1 MRIDAY
7 SQIQQLYNVSKP
19 GAAGKKAP
27 SQADFRDRLQISSAG
42 KDMQIAKQAVANAPD
57 VREDKVA
64 AIKSAL
70 ANGTYQVSGDDFA
83 DKIMEKLGQTFA

>member
-19 GAAGKKAP
+19 GAAGKNAT
-27 SQADFRDRLQISSAG
+27 SQTDFRDKLQISSAG

-64 AIKSAL
+64 ALKSAL
-70 ANGTYQVSGDDFA
+70 ADGTYQVSGDDFA